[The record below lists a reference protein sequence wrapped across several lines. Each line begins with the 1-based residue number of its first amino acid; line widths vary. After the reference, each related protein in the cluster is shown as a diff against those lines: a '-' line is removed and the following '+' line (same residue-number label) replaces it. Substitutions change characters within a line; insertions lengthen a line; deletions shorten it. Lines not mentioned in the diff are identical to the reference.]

1 MSNEQKTAPTTTQ
14 KVSDVFWT
22 TEKVLEMTDKWV
34 EELTPEEGFKTI
46 LEEKLAKATANLSAK
61 YCQLFEAVSHQDLA
75 IGTLAE
81 QNQHLKK
88 GYDELSQIHSQ
99 WKTNYWIIS
108 KKQAEH
114 IKEVNKKFNQL
125 TNEINLLKKQ

>member
-1 MSNEQKTAPTTTQ
+1 MKSSPDEVKETKTLP
-14 KVSDVFWT
+14 DIFWT
-22 TEKVLEMTDKWV
+22 SKRVLEMSDKWV
-34 EELTPEEGFKTI
+34 LELTPEEGFKTI

-61 YCQLFEAVSHQDLA
+61 YCQLYEALSHQDLA

-114 IKEVNKKFNQL
+114 IKEVNKKFKEIKL
-125 TNEINLLKKQ
+125 EINALKNQ

>member
-1 MSNEQKTAPTTTQ
+1 MQSSPDEVKETKTLP
-14 KVSDVFWT
+14 DIFWT
-22 TEKVLEMTDKWV
+22 SKRVIEMSDKWV

-61 YCQLFEAVSHQDLA
+61 YCQLFEALSHQDLA

-81 QNQHLKK
+81 QNQNLKK

-99 WKTNYWIIS
+99 WKTNFYLIS
-108 KKQAEH
+108 KKQKDIATLRES
-114 IKEVNKKFNQL
+114 
-125 TNEINLLKKQ
+125 

>member
-1 MSNEQKTAPTTTQ
+1 MKSSPNEVSKETKTLP
-14 KVSDVFWT
+14 DIFWT
-22 TEKVLEMTDKWV
+22 SKRVIEMSDKWV
-34 EELTPEEGFKTI
+34 EELTPEEGYKTI
-46 LEEKLAKATANLSAK
+46 LEEKLVRSHATLTAK
-61 YCQLFEAVSHQDLA
+61 YCQLFEALSHQDLA
-75 IGTLAE
+75 IGKLAE
-81 QNQHLKK
+81 QNQNLKK

>member
-1 MSNEQKTAPTTTQ
+1 MQSSPNEVKETKTLP
-14 KVSDVFWT
+14 DIFWT
-22 TEKVLEMTDKWV
+22 SKRVIEMSDKWV

-61 YCQLFEAVSHQDLA
+61 YCQLYEALSHQDLA

-81 QNQHLKK
+81 QNQNLKK

-108 KKQAEH
+108 KKQSEH
-114 IKEVNKKFNQL
+114 IKEVNKKFKEL
-125 TNEINLLKKQ
+125 KLEINALKNQ

>member
-1 MSNEQKTAPTTTQ
+1 MKSSPNE
-14 KVSDVFWT
+14 VSKGTENPLGIFWT
-22 TEKVLEMTDKWV
+22 TERVLEMSDKWV

-46 LEEKLAKATANLSAK
+46 LEEKLVRSHATLTAK
-61 YCQLFEAVSHQDLA
+61 YCQLFEALSHQDLA

-88 GYDELSQIHSQ
+88 GYDELSEIHSQ

-114 IKEVNKKFNQL
+114 IKEVNKKFKEL
-125 TNEINLLKKQ
+125 KLEINLLKKQ

>member
-1 MSNEQKTAPTTTQ
+1 MQSSPNEVKETKTLPDILWTSKRVIEMS
-14 KVSDVFWT
+14 
-22 TEKVLEMTDKWV
+22 DKWV
-34 EELTPEEGFKTI
+34 EELTPEEGFKTT

-61 YCQLFEAVSHQDLA
+61 YCQLFEALSHQDLA
-75 IGTLAE
+75 IGALAE
-81 QNQHLKK
+81 QSQHLKK

-114 IKEVNKKFNQL
+114 IKEVNKKFKEL
-125 TNEINLLKKQ
+125 KLEINALKNQ

>member
-1 MSNEQKTAPTTTQ
+1 MQSSPDEVKETENLPG
-14 KVSDVFWT
+14 VFWT
-22 TEKVLEMTDKWV
+22 SKRVLEMTDKWV

-46 LEEKLAKATANLSAK
+46 LEEKLAKATANISAK

-99 WKTNYWIIS
+99 WKSNYWIIS
-108 KKQAEH
+108 KKQKDH
-114 IKEVNKKFNQL
+114 ISDVNKKFNQI

>member
-1 MSNEQKTAPTTTQ
+1 MKSSPDEVKETKTLP
-14 KVSDVFWT
+14 DIFWT
-22 TEKVLEMTDKWV
+22 SKRVIEMSDKWV

-61 YCQLFEAVSHQDLA
+61 YCQLFEALSHQDIA
-75 IGTLAE
+75 IGALAE
-81 QNQHLKK
+81 QSQHLKK

-108 KKQAEH
+108 KKQSEH
-114 IKEVNKKFNQL
+114 IKEVNKKFKEHKL
-125 TNEINLLKKQ
+125 EINALKKQ

>member
-1 MSNEQKTAPTTTQ
+1 MQSSPNEVKETKTLP
-14 KVSDVFWT
+14 DIFWT
-22 TEKVLEMTDKWV
+22 SKRVLEMSDKWV

-61 YCQLFEAVSHQDLA
+61 YCQLFEALSHQDLA

-81 QNQHLKK
+81 QSQHLKK

-108 KKQAEH
+108 KKQSEH
-114 IKEVNKKFNQL
+114 IKEVNKKFKEL
-125 TNEINLLKKQ
+125 KLEINALKNQ

>member
-1 MSNEQKTAPTTTQ
+1 MKSSPNEVSKETKTLP
-14 KVSDVFWT
+14 DIFWT
-22 TEKVLEMTDKWV
+22 SKRVIEMSDKWV

-61 YCQLFEAVSHQDLA
+61 YCQLFEALSHQDLA

-81 QNQHLKK
+81 QNQNLKK
-88 GYDELSQIHSQ
+88 GYEELSQIHSQ

-108 KKQAEH
+108 KKQKDH
-114 IKEVNKKFNQL
+114 ISDVNKKFNQL
-125 TNEINLLKKQ
+125 TNEINLLKRQ

>member
-1 MSNEQKTAPTTTQ
+1 MQSSPNEVKETKTLP
-14 KVSDVFWT
+14 DIFWT
-22 TEKVLEMTDKWV
+22 SKRVIEMSEKWV

-61 YCQLFEAVSHQDLA
+61 YCQLFEALSHQDLA

-81 QNQHLKK
+81 QSQHLKK

-108 KKQAEH
+108 KKQSEH
-114 IKEVNKKFNQL
+114 IKEVNKKFKEL
-125 TNEINLLKKQ
+125 KLEINALKKQ

>member
-1 MSNEQKTAPTTTQ
+1 MQSSPNEVKETKTLP
-14 KVSDVFWT
+14 DIFWT
-22 TEKVLEMTDKWV
+22 SKRVLEMTDKWV

-61 YCQLFEAVSHQDLA
+61 YCQLFEALSHQDLA

-81 QNQHLKK
+81 QSQHLKK

-108 KKQAEH
+108 KKQKDH
-114 IKEVNKKFNQL
+114 ISDVNKKFNQL

>member
-1 MSNEQKTAPTTTQ
+1 MQSSPNEVKETKTLP
-14 KVSDVFWT
+14 DIFWT
-22 TEKVLEMTDKWV
+22 SKRVLEMSDKWV
-34 EELTPEEGFKTI
+34 LELTPEEGFKTI

-61 YCQLFEAVSHQDLA
+61 YCQLYEALSHQDLA
-75 IGTLAE
+75 IGALAE

-108 KKQAEH
+108 KKQSEH
-114 IKEVNKKFNQL
+114 IKDVNKKFNQI

>member
-1 MSNEQKTAPTTTQ
+1 MSNEQKTAPTTKQ

-22 TEKVLEMTDKWV
+22 TDKVLEMTDKWV

-99 WKTNYWIIS
+99 WKSNYWIIS